1 MAEEEIENKN
11 NFLISVNGQI
21 QSAIFPYFEDI
32 YCKYCF
38 VCGPDWIVIS
48 VSCNYFP
55 CQKFTF

>member
-48 VSCNYFP
+48 VSCSYFP
-55 CQKFTF
+55 C